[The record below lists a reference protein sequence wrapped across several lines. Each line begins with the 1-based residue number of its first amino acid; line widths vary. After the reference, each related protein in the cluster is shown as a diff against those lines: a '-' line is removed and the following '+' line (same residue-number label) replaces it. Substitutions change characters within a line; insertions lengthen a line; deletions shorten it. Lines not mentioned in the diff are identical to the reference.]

1 MPRGLAPRIIY
12 YLYLMISFISNIKK
26 ELILLFRDWVGLLLL
41 FFMPIVLVLLMTN
54 LQDGTTRK
62 LEKEKIDIALV
73 DLDKSLVSKAVLQGL
88 EYSKVFNVITQNSL
102 GDTLDIQ
109 SAKKLVEDDVVD
121 VTLLIPKKT
130 TRNIRKIINNEIS
143 KQQPL
148 NFNKAKDIDDLEDV
162 EFKIFFNPV
171 IKGTFRQA
179 IISRIHELVANI
191 QTQII
196 FKSYTK
202 FARSLG
208 GRSNKGD
215 YPIGKVKVKELSLG
229 VFTDKPVP
237 NSTQHNVPAWTVFAI
252 FFIVV
257 PLSGQIISERTEGT
271 SLRLKTLP
279 VRSINFLLPR
289 VLVYSSIALFQSYVL
304 LLIGQYI
311 LPLMGLPNLNLSGNI
326 IDFLLFTYIIG
337 LAATSYGLLISV
349 VVKTQHQAAIF
360 GSVSIVLFAAVGGV
374 FVPTY
379 IMSEGMNSLS
389 NISPLKWALNGYYDI
404 FLNNYGI
411 RDLFPDIIK
420 LLLMFVI
427 SITLASYLDNRKD

>member
-1 MPRGLAPRIIY
+1 
-12 YLYLMISFISNIKK
+12 MISFFSNIKK

-41 FFMPIVLVLLMTN
+41 FFMPIVLVILMTN
-54 LQDGTTRK
+54 LQDGTTKK

-73 DLDKSLVSKAVLQGL
+73 DLDKSLISKAVIQGL
-88 EYSKVFNVITQNSL
+88 NYSKVFNVIEVNSL
-102 GDTLDIQ
+102 GDPLDLQ
-109 SAKKLVEDDVVD
+109 SAKNLVENNVVD
-121 VTLLIPKKT
+121 VSLLIPKKS

-148 NFNKAKDIDDLEDV
+148 NFNKAKNIDDLEDV
-162 EFKIFFNPV
+162 EFQIFFNPI

-191 QTQII
+191 QTQIV

-208 GRSNKGD
+208 GRSNKD
-215 YPIGKVKVKELSLG
+215 NYPLEKVKVKESSLG
-229 VFTDKPVP
+229 HFTDKPIP

-279 VRSINFLLPR
+279 VSSINFLLPR
-289 VLVYSSIALFQSYVL
+289 VLVYSSIALFQSFVL
-304 LLIGQYI
+304 LMIGKYM
-311 LPLMGLPNLNLSGNI
+311 LPLMGLPSLELGNNI
-326 IDFLLFTYIIG
+326 VDFLLFTYIIG

-379 IMSEGMNSLS
+379 IMSEGMNDLS

-404 FLNNYGI
+404 ILN
-411 RDLFPDIIK
+411 DLRILDLLPEIIK
-420 LLLMFVI
+420 LLLMFLVNM
-427 SITLASYLDNRKD
+427 TLASFLDKQKQ